1 MNIRLAVAQPRL
13 IREPDPQANVA
24 QAVELIARAAA
35 AGAQLVLF
43 PEGAPGPHRPGIS
56 YEAGPAMA
64 QAAADQGLAVCWSRM
79 EHCVDGFWRLV
90 VYVHDA
96 SGQQVVRYE
105 RSHPATLPPDQ
116 TGAWVAPG
124 DGLCS
129 FELDGVPIGIAVCS
143 ELWVPEP
150 ARVLALRGAQ
160 VILSPAG
167 GGFTTL
173 TENWQLIAR
182 ARAIENLCYVALTN
196 NIFASRET
204 RAGASAE
211 PRPNDCAS
219 EVGAAMIAG
228 PERVLIASGTEDLL
242 VATCDLERVR
252 WLRGRDDSLEEPK
265 PFSSIPGLLRARRPE
280 LYGELAERSG
290 DLYDYTTPPVATP
303 S

>member
-1 MNIRLAVAQPRL
+1 MTFRLAVAQPRL

-24 QAVELIARAAA
+24 QAIGLIARAAA
-35 AGAQLVLF
+35 AGAQLILF
-43 PEGAPGPHRPGIS
+43 PEGAPGPDRPGIE

-64 QAAADQGLAVCWSRM
+64 RAAAGSGLAVCWSRM
-79 EHCVDGFWRLV
+79 EHCADGQWRLV

-96 SGQQVVRYE
+96 GGQQVVRYE

-124 DGLCS
+124 DSLCS
-129 FELDGVPIGIAVCS
+129 FVLDGVPMGIAVCS

-196 NIFASRET
+196 NIH
-204 RAGASAE
+204 AG
-211 PRPNDCAS
+211 

-280 LYGELAERSG
+280 LYAELAQRSG
-290 DLYDYTTPPVATP
+290 DLYDYATP
-303 S
+303 QVSGAASTSSSAAVGHVT